1 MSDEEDKQAHDF
13 AISVL
18 NDYLNKRSL
27 KSNLDDLLELSD
39 GNSNLFAIYYVAYYG
54 FQRSLKHQKK
64 ENFQA
69 RLTLLAE
76 KLHLK

>member
-27 KSNLDDLLELSD
+27 KSNLNDLLELLD

-54 FQRSLKHQKK
+54 FQHSLKHQKK

-69 RLTLLAE
+69 RLDLLAE